1 MHFEETEIYMYGV
14 KVLSQ
19 ISRLFRIIKLYH
31 VRRGLVI
38 VTSQSQISF
47 IAWKIRKIWEASAD
61 TAATEAHYMKGYY
74 NLEEETIKV
83 KILAAKS
90 SSTNE
95 TSVYRLVINADFKT
109 AITPMQRHHL
119 QYIFS

>member
-1 MHFEETEIYMYGV
+1 MNESGPKSENRRWVLICFSIQSLKKFDFLFGRLVFVHV
-14 KVLSQ
+14 KS
-19 ISRLFRIIKLYH
+19 
-31 VRRGLVI
+31 
-38 VTSQSQISF
+38 SQISF
-47 IAWKIRKIWEASAD
+47 IAWKIRKMGEASAD

-83 KILAAKS
+83 KIWAAKS

-95 TSVYRLVINADFKT
+95 TSVYKLVINADFKT
-109 AITPMQRHHL
+109 AIKPTQRHHL